1 MKAASIDGPLGLLAA
16 CPVFDIEIL
25 YHAYIMNLF
34 WGQIN
39 CILSCLL
46 ACHVTRD
53 SKTTFKS
60 KVNLQGAGAYS
71 SGLPL
76 PHSLLFLPNGGI
88 PKEAT
93 GGSKLEGESYGGP
106 YFCANFPPE
115 SC

>member
-25 YHAYIMNLF
+25 YHIYAYIMNLF

-60 KVNLQGAGAYS
+60 KVNLQGAGHILAAS
-71 SGLPL
+71 RSR
-76 PHSLLFLPNGGI
+76 I
-88 PKEAT
+88 AC
-93 GGSKLEGESYGGP
+93 
-106 YFCANFPPE
+106 YFCQMVG
-115 SC
+115 